1 MVFSRVRLHAESQK
15 TGNCF
20 FMRQYRKWS
29 MHDPA
34 CWGRNTG
41 WMPVLLFSR
50 SGKKSEKDTR
60 CCQQPCFEEPEG
72 PGTNSGAEE
81 SFGEVGGHLLVNAGK
96 DVG

>member
-34 CWGRNTG
+34 
-41 WMPVLLFSR
+41 LLPPEYWLDAGFAFFPIQ
-50 SGKKSEKDTR
+50 KKI
-60 CCQQPCFEEPEG
+60 
-72 PGTNSGAEE
+72 
-81 SFGEVGGHLLVNAGK
+81 
-96 DVG
+96 